1 MRSPTIETID
11 AIRTVLA
18 VRQFRDTPIP
28 TEIEREIVEA
38 GHLTASSMNGQPW
51 HFIVVR
57 DRETLRQVGAL
68 ARTGP
73 YIAQAPL
80 AIVVGTTASPFDV
93 SDASRAIQSMVL
105 AAWSRGVAS
114 NWVGFH
120 GLDAIKPLLG
130 ISDEVD
136 VLAIVPFG
144 YPVAALGAGKK
155 QRKPLGEVV
164 HRERFGQP
172 YA

>member
-1 MRSPTIETID
+1 MDTFE

-18 VRQFRDTPIP
+18 VRAFRDTPIP
-28 TEIEREIVEA
+28 EDIVRQIIEA
-38 GHLTASSMNGQPW
+38 AHLTASSQNGQPW
-51 HFIVVR
+51 HFIVVQ
-57 DRETLRQVGAL
+57 DKDMLRQLAAN

-80 AIVVGTTASPFDV
+80 AIVVGTTKSPFDV
-93 SDASRAIQSMVL
+93 SDASRAIQDMIL

-130 ISDEVD
+130 IPDDVA

-144 YPVAALGAGKK
+144 YAAQPAGAGVKK
-155 QRKPLGEVV
+155 RKPLGEIV